1 MERGFEA
8 NQGGFLGGGGVLEKA
23 IVVTDLYKHYG
34 AVKAV
39 DGISLEILQGEVFT
53 LLGPNGAGK
62 TTTVEILEG
71 LKEPDSGEL
80 VVLGQKSKKISRAMK
95 DRMGVVLQQN
105 TFMER
110 ITVKETFNLFASFF
124 SQSLPVKDII
134 AKVALEE
141 KTTALVETL
150 SGGQKQ
156 RLAIGLALLN
166 NPSIIFLDEP
176 TTGLDPQARR
186 NIWELIEELK
196 EEQKTIILTTHY
208 MEEAE
213 KLSDY
218 IYIMDHGQIIARGTP
233 EELVA
238 GLDQDNVIE
247 FTLDPAMGVKDLDE
261 LGQIFPEY
269 NLQDNQVNIY
279 VRDMTDAFSRLLTWS
294 REKDFSLENLMF
306 RRPNLEDVFLDL
318 TGKGLRD

>member
-1 MERGFEA
+1 M
-8 NQGGFLGGGGVLEKA
+8 EKA

-34 AVKAV
+34 GVKAV

-71 LKEPDSGEL
+71 LKEPDGGEL
-80 VVLGQKSKKISRAMK
+80 VVWGQKSKKISRAMK

-247 FTLDPAMGVKDLDE
+247 FSLDPAMGVKDLDE
-261 LGQIFPEY
+261 LGQIFPDY

-279 VRDMTDAFSRLLTWS
+279 VRDMTDSFSRLLTWS
-294 REKDFSLENLMF
+294 REKDLSLENLMF